1 MSKSAQ
7 IVKILEVKKH
17 PNADSLDLVK
27 VLGWQCVAK
36 LGEFKEGEIVVYI
49 EIDTQLKERPEFEFL
64 RNKNFRV
71 RSIRLRG
78 ELSQGLILP
87 LSVLPTGEYHES
99 DDVSELVGASHYE
112 KPIPACLA
120 GQAKGGFPTSLISKT
135 DEERIQNYP
144 ALIEYFKGREVY
156 VSVKINGASGSFIKK
171 SADPS
176 VPNDTGEIFVCSR
189 NLNLKDTENNT
200 HWKILR
206 KYDLL
211 DKMPEGYAIQYECY
225 GEGIQGNDLG
235 IKGQDIAVFNV
246 KNLLTGQYLSY
257 DDFKIFC
264 DSLKIP
270 MVPIYYLGIFKW
282 ETVEEMLSEA
292 DTVKYPNGKDGEGLV
307 WRLRKNETCHK
318 FPNYISVKTVSNKYL
333 IKHGE

>member
-36 LGEFKEGEIVVYI
+36 IGEFKEGEKVVYI
-49 EIDTQLKERPEFEFL
+49 EIDTQLQERPEFEFL

-78 ELSQGLILP
+78 ELSQGLVLP
-87 LSVLPTGEYHES
+87 VSVLPIGKYEEGQ
-99 DDVSELVGASHYE
+99 DVSELVGAMHYE

-120 GQAKGGFPTSLISKT
+120 GQTKGSFPSDLISKT
-135 DEERIQNYP
+135 DEEKLQNCP
-144 ALIEYFKGREVY
+144 QIVEYFKNKEVY
-156 VSVKINGASGSFIKK
+156 VSVKINGASGTLIRK
-171 SADPS
+171 D
-176 VPNDTGEIFVCSR
+176 DGEILVCSR
-189 NLNLKDTENNT
+189 NLSLKDTEDNT
-200 HWKILR
+200 HWRVIR
-206 KYDLL
+206 KYNLL
-211 DKMPEGYAIQYECY
+211 NAFPKNYAMQYECY
-225 GEGIQGNDLG
+225 GEGVQGNDLG

-246 KNLLTGQYLSY
+246 KNLLTGEYLSY
-257 DDFKIFC
+257 DEFKNFC
-264 DSLKIP
+264 DVLKIP
-270 MVPIYYLGIFKW
+270 TVPLYYLGVFKW
-282 ETVEEMLSEA
+282 NSMEEMLSEA

-307 WRLRKNETCHK
+307 WRLRKNESCHK